1 MERHLG
7 TLTLED
13 FGSGRDNNFDHLVEH
28 PRCFQ
33 LVIGMNCQQLGR
45 RKEPESKFKGFI
57 IGKEVIF
64 KICVFIRTLPT
75 YC

>member
-1 MERHLG
+1 MARHLG

-13 FGSGRDNNFDHLVEH
+13 FGSERGRNFEHLDEH

-33 LVIGMNCQQLGR
+33 LVIGMNCQQFCR

-57 IGKEVIF
+57 ISKEVIF
-64 KICVFIRTLPT
+64 KI
-75 YC
+75 